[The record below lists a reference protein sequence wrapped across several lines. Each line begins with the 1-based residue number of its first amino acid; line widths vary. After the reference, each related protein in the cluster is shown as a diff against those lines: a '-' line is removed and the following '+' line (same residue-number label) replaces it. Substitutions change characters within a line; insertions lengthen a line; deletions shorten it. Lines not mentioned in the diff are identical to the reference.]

1 LAGDFY
7 DNESSR
13 AMSDPRAP
21 RRAFF
26 GGVKR
31 AEYERLLAR
40 DDAREARL
48 AEALE
53 DAETVVDELDAAVA
67 ELARLASAE
76 VLAEDDAALALR
88 QLLPRRAAAVELLA
102 VERLPA
108 AMRERLASAD
118 SGVVT
123 FVHERANAAGEHA
136 LDSAAALVG
145 ERAVV
150 VRYAEGVYDDGRL
163 RTVVE
168 RLCHALAASVAARD
182 VARDGRRRQPV
193 TLLGG
198 TREAAQ
204 LTALREAQGQP
215 TERVTIPVAAGARN
229 DFVGLFGEPAWHG
242 ELFDLAQAL
251 DAAARQLG
259 GEAFELEDGFVCVV
273 ARGSGDEMRKEASGL
288 IAVSSVKVEL
298 DGS

>member
-1 LAGDFY
+1 
-7 DNESSR
+7 
-13 AMSDPRAP
+13 MSDPRPP

-31 AEYERLLAR
+31 ADYERLLAR

-53 DAETVVDELDAAVA
+53 DAETVVEGLDAAVA
-67 ELARLASAE
+67 ALARLASAD
-76 VLAEDDAALALR
+76 VLVDDDAAFALR
-88 QLLPRRAAAVELLA
+88 QLLPRRAAAVELLPA
-102 VERLPA
+102 QRLPA
-108 AMRERLASAD
+108 AIRDRLESAD

-123 FVHERANAAGEHA
+123 FVHERVGAAGERA

-150 VRYAEGVYDDGRL
+150 VRYAEGVYDDGHL
-163 RTVVE
+163 RSVVE
-168 RLCHALAASVAARD
+168 RLCHALAASLAARD
-182 VARDGRRRQPV
+182 VAGGGRRRLPV

-198 TREAAQ
+198 TREATQFA
-204 LTALREAQGQP
+204 ALREAQGQP
-215 TERVTIPVAAGARN
+215 TERVTVRIAGEAQE

-242 ELFDLAQAL
+242 ELFDVARAL
-251 DAAARQLG
+251 DAAARRLG
-259 GEAFELEDGFVCVV
+259 GEAFELDGAFACVV
-273 ARGSGDEMRKEASGL
+273 ARGSGDEMRNAARAL
-288 IAVSSVKVEL
+288 IAASSVKAEL